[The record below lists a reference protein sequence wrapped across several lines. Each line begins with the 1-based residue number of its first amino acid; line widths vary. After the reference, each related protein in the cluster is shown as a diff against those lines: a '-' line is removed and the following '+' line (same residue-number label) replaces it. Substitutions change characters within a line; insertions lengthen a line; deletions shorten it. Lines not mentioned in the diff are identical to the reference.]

1 MTMTKLEA
9 AEWFAANGPLQ
20 DADGARE
27 AYALAA
33 RALRR
38 SIRATRA
45 AKKNAI
51 AKRKDARGQS
61 KGDENHE

>member
-1 MTMTKLEA
+1 MTKHEA
-9 AEWFAANGPLQ
+9 LDWFAAERAKGLPGR
-20 DADGARE
+20 ASE
-27 AYALAA
+27 AYALAE

>member
-9 AEWFAANGPLQ
+9 AEWFAANVPLQ
-20 DADGARE
+20 TTDWTRD

-51 AKRKDARGQS
+51 AKRKDNRKEERQ
-61 KGDENHE
+61 